1 MSNSLACWAND
12 SATRKGRRKKKNS
25 KRSISSQ
32 TACAVRGGSGFNP
45 AYINYLLDLHTS
57 AFTQRSSSSQ
67 NTTNLIVKS
76 PLQQKNDNFQA
87 TKTNSK
93 SKTNKYYAAAKCCS
107 SIQLLLSSVSMTP
120 LHVKGHD
127 AVTSPVD
134 NFLNSTEQQDWSPSH
149 SDAIWSNFAGSTPSC
164 KPTSLHL

>member
-149 SDAIWSNFAGSTPSC
+149 SDAIW
-164 KPTSLHL
+164 LD